1 MRSGM
6 RKEMRKSLEIL
17 RDNLDKVSEENKVIK
32 RKKDAELKEYIRLEA
47 LNKKFIQDKEVL
59 LKEKTSLEETLSEL
73 QAQTVLELEI
83 GTKKALDLDYRISD
97 KIKELELITANIV
110 EQAVFKEDI
119 RALESKRDKL
129 SGEVVVLADKL
140 DKLVRTNRFEDGKLE
155 EKRVELEREIK
166 ELNEFHVDVMKCRD
180 RNDKRSLY
188 NTKYAEQLQLAV
200 KKLKYGS

>member
-32 RKKDAELKEYIRLEA
+32 RKKDAELKKYIRLEE

-83 GTKKALDLDYRISD
+83 GAKKALELDYRISD